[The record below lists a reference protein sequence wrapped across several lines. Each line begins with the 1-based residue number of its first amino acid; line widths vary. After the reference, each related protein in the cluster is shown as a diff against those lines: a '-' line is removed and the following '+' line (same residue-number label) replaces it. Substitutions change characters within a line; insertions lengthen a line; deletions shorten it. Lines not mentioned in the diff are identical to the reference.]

1 MILSYTLYFPYLLKL
16 LIRHVAPQID
26 PFNEA
31 GEKRTEMDEEYNRLM
46 NFDLSPYNFLYN
58 VHLFG
63 DITLRQGYKP
73 RWASFKIYILVT
85 RLLYGCR

>member
-1 MILSYTLYFPYLLKL
+1 
-16 LIRHVAPQID
+16 
-26 PFNEA
+26 
-31 GEKRTEMDEEYNRLM
+31 MDEEYNRLM